1 MFKIGSFEDEIYR
14 SMETK
19 LVSNQLED
27 KFSFDKI
34 AKAADYLN
42 AAASLFDKAGMY
54 SEAAEVTEVLQSLA
68 KQLGKTSVK

>member
-1 MFKIGSFEDEIYR
+1 MFKSGSFEDEIYR

-19 LVSNQLED
+19 LVSNQLEN

-54 SEAAEVTEVLQSLA
+54 GEAAEVTEVLQSLA

>member
-1 MFKIGSFEDEIYR
+1 MFKTGSFEDEIYR

-19 LVSNQLED
+19 LVSNQLEN

-34 AKAADYLN
+34 SKAADYLN

-54 SEAAEVTEVLQSLA
+54 SEAAEVTEVLQGLS

>member
-54 SEAAEVTEVLQSLA
+54 SEAAEITEVLQSLA